1 MHLVSQII
9 QNKIPCVCCV
19 YALSACNLLRAM
31 GHLVW
36 RPQRLEHHL
45 GRTGTHVLE
54 EGVSRHDICNLHCY
68 FTRYDAEVHKVRG
81 IKVPRGISKLKAL
94 HTLRDINV
102 AWGNAAIQELG
113 GLTQLRKLG
122 VVGVSKMNNGKFWHA
137 IAEHNQLRSL
147 SVGCEG
153 SSSPYI
159 ELLDDCLGGNLMPP
173 KSLESLEMRGEL
185 IKVTEWVHWLQ
196 NLSKLQL
203 QHTGLNQEALEAI
216 GKLPNLVVLR
226 LSRWSIL
233 ESKLCFP
240 GPSFPSL
247 LVLELNEKLELLE
260 FERNATPKL
269 EVLQATERGNRLR
282 EVSGLEFLTSLKE
295 IRLDSDRDKELVQS
309 KLAEYSNNVTLKML

>member
-1 MHLVSQII
+1 
-9 QNKIPCVCCV
+9 
-19 YALSACNLLRAM
+19 
-31 GHLVW
+31 
-36 RPQRLEHHL
+36 
-45 GRTGTHVLE
+45 
-54 EGVSRHDICNLHCY
+54 
-68 FTRYDAEVHKVRG
+68 
-81 IKVPRGISKLKAL
+81 LKAL

-102 AWGNAAIQELG
+102 AWGNATIQELG

-122 VVGVSKMNNGKFWHA
+122 VVGVSKMNNGKFWPA

-147 SVGCEG
+147 SVDYRG
-153 SSSPYI
+153 SSSSSNI

-173 KSLESLEMRGEL
+173 KCLESLTMSGKL

-203 QHTGLNQEALEAI
+203 HLTQVNQEALEAI

-247 LVLELNEKLELLE
+247 LVLEFNEKLELLE

-295 IRLDSDRDKELVQS
+295 IRLDSGLVKELVQS

>member
-1 MHLVSQII
+1 
-9 QNKIPCVCCV
+9 
-19 YALSACNLLRAM
+19 
-31 GHLVW
+31 
-36 RPQRLEHHL
+36 
-45 GRTGTHVLE
+45 
-54 EGVSRHDICNLHCY
+54 
-68 FTRYDAEVHKVRG
+68 
-81 IKVPRGISKLKAL
+81 LKAL
-94 HTLRDINV
+94 HTLRGINV
-102 AWGNAAIQELG
+102 AWGNATIQELG

-122 VVGVSKMNNGKFWHA
+122 VVGVSQMNNGKFWPA

-147 SVGCEG
+147 SVDYRG
-153 SSSPYI
+153 SSSSSNI

-173 KSLESLEMRGEL
+173 KCLESLKMSGEL

-203 QHTGLNQEALEAI
+203 QRTQLNQEALEAI

-226 LSRWSIL
+226 LSWRSIL

-247 LVLELNEKLELLE
+247 LVLELNDDLELLE

-269 EVLQATERGNRLR
+269 EVLQATERCNSRLR

-295 IRLDSDRDKELVQS
+295 IRLGSGRVKELVQS
-309 KLAEYSNNVTLKML
+309 KLAESSNNVTLKML

>member
-1 MHLVSQII
+1 
-9 QNKIPCVCCV
+9 
-19 YALSACNLLRAM
+19 M

-68 FTRYDAEVHKVRG
+68 FTTYDAEFHKLHG

-94 HTLRDINV
+94 HTLRGINV
-102 AWGNAAIQELG
+102 AWGNATIQELG

-122 VVGVSKMNNGKFWHA
+122 VVGVSQMNNGKFWPA

-147 SVGCEG
+147 SVDCEG
-153 SSSPYI
+153 SNSPNI
-159 ELLDDCLGGNLMPP
+159 QLLDDCLGGNLMPP
-173 KSLESLEMRGEL
+173 KCLESLKMRGEL
-185 IKVTEWVHWLQ
+185 IKVTEWIHWLQ

-203 QHTGLNQEALEAI
+203 QHTLLNQEAVEAI

-269 EVLQATERGNRLR
+269 EVLQATERCNSRLR

>member
-1 MHLVSQII
+1 
-9 QNKIPCVCCV
+9 
-19 YALSACNLLRAM
+19 
-31 GHLVW
+31 
-36 RPQRLEHHL
+36 
-45 GRTGTHVLE
+45 
-54 EGVSRHDICNLHCY
+54 
-68 FTRYDAEVHKVRG
+68 
-81 IKVPRGISKLKAL
+81 LKAL
-94 HTLRDINV
+94 HTLRGINV
-102 AWGNAAIQELG
+102 AWGNATIQELG

-122 VVGVSKMNNGKFWHA
+122 VVGVSQMNNGKFWPA

-147 SVGCEG
+147 SVDCKG
-153 SSSPYI
+153 SDSPNI
-159 ELLDDCLGGNLMPP
+159 LLLDDCLGGNLMPP
-173 KSLESLEMRGEL
+173 KCLESLKMHGKL

-203 QHTGLNQEALEAI
+203 QRTELNQEALEAI

-269 EVLQATERGNRLR
+269 EVLQATKRCNRRLR

-295 IRLDSDRDKELVQS
+295 IRLDRGRVKELVQS

>member
-1 MHLVSQII
+1 
-9 QNKIPCVCCV
+9 
-19 YALSACNLLRAM
+19 
-31 GHLVW
+31 
-36 RPQRLEHHL
+36 
-45 GRTGTHVLE
+45 
-54 EGVSRHDICNLHCY
+54 
-68 FTRYDAEVHKVRG
+68 
-81 IKVPRGISKLKAL
+81 LKAL
-94 HTLRDINV
+94 HTLRGINV
-102 AWGNAAIQELG
+102 AWGNATIQELG

-122 VVGVSKMNNGKFWHA
+122 VVGVSKMNNGKFWPA

-147 SVGCEG
+147 SVDFRG
-153 SSSPYI
+153 SSSSNI

-173 KSLESLEMRGEL
+173 KCLESLKMRGKL

-203 QHTGLNQEALEAI
+203 QRTQLNQEALEAI

-226 LSRWSIL
+226 LILSSNL

-247 LVLELNEKLELLE
+247 LVLELSYCTLELLA

-269 EVLQATERGNRLR
+269 ELLQERCDLG

-295 IRLDSDRDKELVQS
+295 IRLDSGPVKELVQS
-309 KLAEYSNNVTLKML
+309 KLAGYSNNVTLKML